1 MVVNQANMAQLF
13 KGFSARFNKG
23 FAAPVDPEDRETL
36 RLADFAMEVPSSSGS
51 TDHTWIGQI
60 PAFRKW
66 IGSRT
71 VNELDLGK
79 ITVVNEPWE
88 STVKVPV
95 PSIEDDGYGAFGNLV
110 EAMGVNARDLWR
122 ALAVK
127 ALLANGDWADRNP
140 FFCSGRVLAE
150 GVPTLTN
157 AVTASF
163 SASALETA
171 LAAMRSTVLQGG
183 MNANVLPKLLVVGP
197 SNMALARRVIRGEL
211 VPNAAG
217 TATESNPLK
226 DIVKLRCCNEL
237 SGDHA
242 GKWYL
247 FGEAAGI
254 RAVAVQ
260 KRKEAKLTVRDAATD
275 ECVFKDNEVQ
285 YGADARGEG
294 FLTLPFLAYAGGFA
308 NVPAFSAD

>member
-23 FAAPVDPEDRETL
+23 FNAPVDPQDKETM
-36 RLADFAMEVPSSSGS
+36 RLEDFAMTVPSTSGS
-51 TDHTWIGQI
+51 TDHTWIGQL
-60 PAFRKW
+60 PAFRQW

-71 VNELDLGK
+71 VNQLDLGK

-95 PSIEDDGYGAFGNLV
+95 PAIEDDSYGAFGELM

-122 ALAVK
+122 WLAVK
-127 ALLANGDWADRNP
+127 ALLANGNWADGNP
-140 FFCSGRVLAE
+140 FFCKDRVLAE
-150 GVPTLTN
+150 GCTVTN
-157 AVTASF
+157 AVTTAF
-163 SASALETA
+163 SAPALEA
-171 LAAMRSTVLQGG
+171 AIAAMRGRLLPGG
-183 MNANVLPKLLVVGP
+183 RSANVLPKLLVVGP
-197 SNMALARRVIRGEL
+197 SNMAAARRIIHGEL
-211 VPNAAG
+211 VANAAG

-226 DIVKLRCCNEL
+226 DIVQLRCCNDL
-237 SGDHA
+237 AGDHA

-247 FGEAAGI
+247 FGEVAGI

-260 KRKEAKLTVRDAATD
+260 KRKEAKLTVRDSATD
-275 ECVFKDNEVQ
+275 ENVFMDNEVQ

-294 FLTLPFLAYAGGFA
+294 FLTLPFLAYAGGFGS
-308 NVPAFSAD
+308 VADFVAA